1 MPLSESRTVSETASN
16 LTDSNET
23 RLRATPLHALH
34 RELGG
39 RLVPFA
45 GYEMPVQFPAGII
58 AEHQQ
63 TRTAAGL
70 FDVSHMGQVTVTGP
84 GATAALEALLP
95 SDLEGLAPGCARY
108 SFFTNEA
115 GGILDDLMVTRIDDG
130 FFLVVNGACK
140 AADLAHLETQLDGK
154 AEVRMDDS
162 LGLLAL
168 QGPAAA
174 AVLARLVPEAAGMP
188 FMTSITAEI
197 EGIPCRIGRSGYT
210 GEDGYEISA
219 PGESTE
225 ALARRLL
232 EAPEV
237 APIGLGARDSLRLEA
252 GLCLYGQDI
261 DETTTPIEAGLLWA
275 IQKRR
280 RAEGG
285 FPGAAVIQRQIE
297 EKPARRR
304 VGLSPEGRA
313 PVREGTVLADAAGEP
328 VGRVTSG
335 GFGPSVG
342 APVAMGYVA
351 AELAAPDSAV
361 TALVRGREVPCRVA
375 KLPFAPHNYFRG

>member
-1 MPLSESRTVSETASN
+1 MPLSESRTVNETASN

-45 GYEMPVQFPAGII
+45 GYEMPVQFPAGIL

-63 TRTAAGL
+63 TRSAAGL

-84 GATAALEALLP
+84 GATAALEALVP
-95 SDLEGLAPGCARY
+95 SDLEGLAPGSARY
-108 SFFTNEA
+108 SFFTNAA
-115 GGILDDLMVTRIDDG
+115 GGILDDLMITRTGEG

-140 AADLAHLETQLDGK
+140 AADLAHLEAHLEGK

-174 AVLARLVPEAAGMP
+174 AVLARLAPEVAAMP

-197 EGIPCRIGRSGYT
+197 DGIPCRVSRSGYT

-285 FPGAAVIQRQIE
+285 FPGAEVIQRQIA

-313 PVREGTVLADAAGEP
+313 PVREGTVLADAGGEP

-351 AELAAPDSAV
+351 AELAVPDSKV
-361 TALVRGREVPCRVA
+361 TALVRGRELPCRVA